1 MSNKVEQEGFNMSNS
16 DIRNMSKHDLGQF
29 FECSHVSFNPKE
41 KIIENCNNA
50 IKYNLA
56 GVYCN
61 PYEVPIV
68 KPIIEGTGLFLGMS
82 FAFPRGIDLPDVK
95 AYNALRIQELGVTNI
110 DFVMNYRAAKES
122 NWDIVEEEV
131 EKVRN
136 AVPEAILKMI
146 VECCELNDEQ
156 LIKAVQIGVKNKVD
170 FIKSNT
176 GQLKGP
182 SFHQVKL
189 IHSLVKNT
197 GVLLKVSGVQIPK
210 PQNAFIY
217 ILAGARRIG
226 SQNPFEMLDGID
238 ELREAG
244 IF

>member
-1 MSNKVEQEGFNMSNS
+1 MNS
-16 DIRNMSKHDLGQF
+16 MDIKKMSKHDLGQF
-29 FECSHVSFNPKE
+29 FECSHVTYNPKE
-41 KIIENCNNA
+41 KIIENCHKA
-50 IKYNLA
+50 IEYNLA

-82 FAFPRGIDLPDVK
+82 LAFPRGIDLPDVK
-95 AYNALRIQELGVTNI
+95 AYNAQKIQELGVSNI
-110 DFVMNYRAAKES
+110 DFVINYRAAKEGR
-122 NWDIVEEEV
+122 WDVVEEEV

-136 AVPEAILKMI
+136 AVPDATLKMI

-156 LIKAVQIGVKNKVD
+156 LTRAVQIGIKNKVNY
-170 FIKSNT
+170 IKSNT

-182 SFHQVKL
+182 SFHQVEL
-189 IHSLVKNT
+189 MHSLVENT
-197 GVLLKVSGVQIPK
+197 DTLLKVSGVQTPK

>member
-1 MSNKVEQEGFNMSNS
+1 MSNS
-16 DIRNMSKHDLGQF
+16 DVRNMSKYDLGQF

-41 KIIENCNNA
+41 KIIENCKKA
-50 IKYNLA
+50 IEYNLA

-82 FAFPRGIDLPDVK
+82 LAFPRGIDLPDVK
-95 AYNALRIQELGVTNI
+95 AYNAQKIQELGVTNI
-110 DFVMNYRAAKES
+110 DFVINYRAVKEG
-122 NWDIVEEEV
+122 NWDILEEEV

-136 AVPEAILKMI
+136 AVPEATLKMI
-146 VECCELNDEQ
+146 VECCELDDAQ
-156 LIKAVQIGVKNKVD
+156 LRRVVAIGVKNKVNY
-170 FIKSNT
+170 IKSNT

-182 SFHQVKL
+182 SFHQIKMMADML
-189 IHSLVKNT
+189 ADT
-197 GVLLKVSGVQIPK
+197 DTLLKVSGVQTPK

-217 ILAGARRIG
+217 LLAGARRIG
-226 SQNPFEMLDGID
+226 SQNPFEMLDGIQ
-238 ELREAG
+238 ELRDAG